1 MSRPKAKSEEEWGEL
16 LEGLTPET
24 PGATPHEEPVFP
36 DPKPSK
42 LGLTESARKALDAS
56 RTARAMQEAF
66 DVGQGMFTRAP
77 DFIQKQT
84 VDLVLI
90 MNSISAAHP
99 RARKKILG
107 RVIDG
112 CLTAASVWLR
122 DRGKLVGEPEKKK
135 GVI

>member
-1 MSRPKAKSEEEWGEL
+1 MSRQKAKSEEEWGEL

-66 DVGQGMFTRAP
+66 DVGQGLFTRAP
-77 DFIQKQT
+77 EFIQKQA
-84 VDLVLI
+84 VDLILI

-99 RARKKILG
+99 RARKKIVG
-107 RVIDG
+107 RMIEG
-112 CLTAASVWLR
+112 CLSAASVWLR
-122 DRGKLVGEPEKKK
+122 DRGKIPEASKK
-135 GVI
+135 GVT

>member
-1 MSRPKAKSEEEWGEL
+1 MSRMSDEEWSEL
-16 LEGLTPET
+16 LEGLIPDA
-24 PGATPHEEPVFP
+24 PGAAPREEPVFP

-84 VDLVLI
+84 VDLILI

-99 RARKKILG
+99 RARKKIVG
-107 RVIDG
+107 QMIDG
-112 CLTAASVWLR
+112 CLSAAAAWLR
-122 DRGKLVGEPEKKK
+122 ERQK
-135 GVI
+135 GAT